1 MNRDHNQHRE
11 TVLNYIRENGP
22 CSLSDIRRGTN
33 LSFTTIRI
41 EVAVLEALEI
51 VKVKWVGNTK
61 LLSVVE

>member
-1 MNRDHNQHRE
+1 MNQNQHRE

-22 CSLSDIRRGTN
+22 CSLSDIRRGTS

-41 EVAVLEALEI
+41 EVAVLEALKT

-61 LLSVVE
+61 LLSVVK